1 MLHLLLRLFLNA
13 VAVLVVT
20 YLVPGVSVSD
30 FVTAFFAAIVLGL
43 VNALIRPIL
52 EILSLPITILT
63 LGLFSL
69 ILNALMFW
77 LASALVPG
85 FQVTGFAAAF
95 WGGMVF
101 WIVSWASNALIT
113 ERI

>member
-1 MLHLLLRLFLNA
+1 MLNLLLRIFLNA
-13 VAVLVVT
+13 IAVLVVT
-20 YLVPGVSVSD
+20 NLIPGVFVRD
-30 FVTAFFAAIVLGL
+30 FMTAFFAAIVLGL
-43 VNALIRPIL
+43 INALIRPIL

-69 ILNALMFW
+69 VINALMFW
-77 LASALVPG
+77 LASAIVPG
-85 FQVTGFAAAF
+85 FEVHGFAAAF

-113 ERI
+113 DRI